1 MLDGFKAFKPS
12 ISIFLIN
19 CGQKEKEKE
28 KKNHLKNWKTGK
40 HEN

>member
-19 CGQKEKEKE
+19 FGQKEKEKE
-28 KKNHLKNWKTGK
+28 KKIKSSENLKDG
-40 HEN
+40 